1 AAVERHRRV
10 GAGALP
16 RGGETGGDQVGVR
29 ARNGIARNLERF
41 GDGSFAGQPR
51 AERNAAVA
59 DQFLNGLAQAAIRR
73 CAAEWSDEGAEALR
87 RQGAIH
93 EAIIARLDLSG
104 RSNWRKHGAMN
115 AQLRPY
121 LLSNLGPVAQLRAGR
136 LPERLL
142 RLLIGLWLYGV
153 AIALMIEGALGASPW
168 DVFHLGVS
176 RHVPVSFGVVMI
188 LAALGVLLA
197 WIPLRQMPGLGT
209 VANTL
214 LLGPFADLNL
224 ALIDTPQT
232 LPLRCL
238 YLVGGVV
245 VCAFATALYVGAQLG
260 PGPRD
265 GLMTGLVRRTGWSI
279 RRVRTI
285 IEVGVLVIGVLL
297 GGAVGI
303 GTIVF
308 AVGVGPVTQ
317 FFLRYLVV
325 PLEVPVGELSREA

>member
-1 AAVERHRRV
+1 MKPESA
-10 GAGALP
+10 P
-16 RGGETGGDQVGVR
+16 
-29 ARNGIARNLERF
+29 
-41 GDGSFAGQPR
+41 SS
-51 AERNAAVA
+51 
-59 DQFLNGLAQAAIRR
+59 LA
-73 CAAEWSDEGAEALR
+73 
-87 RQGAIH
+87 
-93 EAIIARLDLSG
+93 
-104 RSNWRKHGAMN
+104 
-115 AQLRPY
+115 
-121 LLSNLGPVAQLRAGR
+121 NLGPLAQLRAGR

-142 RLLIGLWLYGV
+142 RLLAGLWLYGV

-176 RHVPVSFGVVMI
+176 RHVPFSFGVVMI
-188 LAALGVLLA
+188 LAALAVLLA

-214 LLGPFADLNL
+214 LLGPFADISL

-232 LPLRCL
+232 LWLRGI
-238 YLVGGVV
+238 YLAGGVV

-265 GLMTGLVRRTGWSI
+265 GLMTGFARRTGWSI

-285 IEVGVLVIGVLL
+285 IEVSVLVVGVLL
-297 GGAVGI
+297 GGTVGV

-308 AVGVGPVTQ
+308 AFGVGPVTQ

-325 PLEVPVGELSREA
+325 RLDAPVGTLAAGNVR

>member
-1 AAVERHRRV
+1 MN
-10 GAGALP
+10 
-16 RGGETGGDQVGVR
+16 T
-29 ARNGIARNLERF
+29 RF
-41 GDGSFAGQPR
+41 
-51 AERNAAVA
+51 
-59 DQFLNGLAQAAIRR
+59 
-73 CAAEWSDEGAEALR
+73 
-87 RQGAIH
+87 
-93 EAIIARLDLSG
+93 
-104 RSNWRKHGAMN
+104 
-115 AQLRPY
+115 RPVS
-121 LLSNLGPVAQLRAGR
+121 LSNLGPIAQLRAGR

-176 RHVPVSFGVVMI
+176 RHVTVSFGVVMI

-265 GLMTGLVRRTGWSI
+265 GLMTGLARRTGWSI
-279 RRVRTI
+279 RRVRTS

-297 GGAVGI
+297 GGTAGI

-325 PLEVPVGELSREA
+325 PLEMPVGELSREA